1 MPNMIGVCV
10 NAVDH
15 FDSFFNHCSL
25 QSKLIK
31 SMLKYHFATEN
42 DILNKNRPT
51 TPSGLRPLS
60 QDRPSRSSIPCKL
73 PWLAE
78 CKLTK
83 VNYSVVK
90 ERKI

>member
-25 QSKLIK
+25 QSKPIK
-31 SMLKYHFATEN
+31 STLKYHFATEN

-51 TPSGLRPLS
+51 TPTWGLKATVPS
-60 QDRPSRSSIPCKL
+60 QTQQELHSL
-73 PWLAE
+73 
-78 CKLTK
+78 
-83 VNYSVVK
+83 
-90 ERKI
+90 